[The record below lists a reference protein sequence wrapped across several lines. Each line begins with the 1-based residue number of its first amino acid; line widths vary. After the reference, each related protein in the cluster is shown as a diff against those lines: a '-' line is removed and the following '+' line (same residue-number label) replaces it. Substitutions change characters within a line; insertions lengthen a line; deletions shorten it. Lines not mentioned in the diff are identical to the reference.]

1 MEHLLYNLIDYIG
14 NNMPDIRTI
23 DEDYGQLEML
33 NDEMNDDY
41 PLVFPAILIDAPQTS
56 WEDIG
61 ELGQKGLCSITVRLA
76 LDCYDDTHYNS
87 GTTEKIL
94 EREEKR
100 RELHR
105 LLQGHCFGGDSALIR
120 TSSRFYS
127 VAHGIKVY
135 ESVYTLEL
143 TEMTRER
150 DKIKI
155 CASINPSLHR

>member
-61 ELGQKGLCSITVRLA
+61 ELGQKGLCSITVRAIARDYAELGDELWKRFHAKDPKDHEWHYRGLA
-76 LDCYDDTHYNS
+76 ASLS
-87 GTTEKIL
+87 ELKGTEAF
-94 EREEKR
+94 EEF
-100 RELHR
+100 E
-105 LLQGHCFGGDSALIR
+105 SLIN
-120 TSSRFYS
+120 
-127 VAHGIKVY
+127 KVFSH
-135 ESVYTLEL
+135 ES
-143 TEMTRER
+143 
-150 DKIKI
+150 
-155 CASINPSLHR
+155 N